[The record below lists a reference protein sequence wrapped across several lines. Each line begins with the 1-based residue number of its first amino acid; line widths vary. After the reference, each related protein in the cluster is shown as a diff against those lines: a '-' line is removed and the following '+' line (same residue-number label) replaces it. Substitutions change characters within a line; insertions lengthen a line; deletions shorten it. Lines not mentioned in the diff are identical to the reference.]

1 MYKWLCACKCTHFWV
16 SESKNKSLSS
26 FQKGLYSKL
35 LLFFNILHISLF
47 QYLTYY
53 LSLCSLNRN
62 SSVSIFLGGD
72 SRYHKKIGTR
82 KRKKLVNRGC
92 VIKSAPSVGYWGI
105 TAGTLGV
112 SSAQNYR
119 PQRVCNLKNFRANQ
133 SLRVVSEA
141 GPWLYIW
148 LLQSAK
154 HKSRAVL
161 ESVESLQAV
170 WKFQKHCP

>member
-119 PQRVCNLKNFRANQ
+119 PQRVCNLKNFHANQ
-133 SLRVVSEA
+133 SKGVVSAEEEVWRR
-141 GPWLYIW
+141 GSWW
-148 LLQSAK
+148 
-154 HKSRAVL
+154 
-161 ESVESLQAV
+161 QAV
-170 WKFQKHCP
+170 GLGAGFGRGLGKVSDGISGLIIC